1 MIIYDTRVPVKIVK
15 KVKTAKHS
23 FSLADIC
30 ETSSDHSRQP
40 SFKSR
45 RPDDR
50 QIKSQATNVQAND
63 HAERVVI
70 KHADIGS
77 GKVNRLES
85 SSQPVHSRNDGNVL
99 AQKYLSQNS
108 IEEMPEDE
116 DSRNDKTFK
125 DQVMKSITLTESIII
140 QDSNKKSSQR
150 DISIVEKSRTSQED
164 SRHGILVSND
174 SSDNAAHI
182 DKSKTPDATPLKQSL
197 VSKPTNMLSKQPSL
211 SKSKKVAFS
220 MDLDKN
226 EKTEVKDTY
235 FEQRKEA
242 TSSYFQLSNILVEQ
256 KTEEIAEKKPEVI
269 LRPQFQSFSMG
280 IDTKLSPKKD
290 IVDAAPKHFLPTISN
305 QEFMKSIEQDSKLKT
320 PEVSP
325 KLSKNASIFGVKL
338 NSDVSNFFGNRLIP
352 IGQAA
357 IKKDEP
363 KPTIEPQIASIP
375 KQEGFNIP
383 TQSSKTVQAPVVQV
397 PNSFFGKP
405 IVGPMTADIRVPDTV
420 APPVTGAIAANQGVG
435 SSTFFKPAS
444 QISASVTPAPASNG
458 FFNQNRSQAEP
469 ISAQSNGA
477 SLFSGLRSENTEQ
490 ARQSSA
496 FKFGDEP
503 KISNI
508 NGATFWGNSSNT
520 GNAGGQFHNNTSRL
534 ASSSGV
540 GGFFNRNDG
549 GREQS
554 SSGFFANN
562 ASQRPSESGGNSFFG
577 QSKQSQGEG
586 AGYNSRNQIEDERN
600 ERASGGGGGN
610 RGGFFG
616 RGDRGGNQGEE
627 SRGADYGRDSNRGV
641 GGPSSFFGGS
651 GGNRDSFAPQNDS
664 RQSTNPFL
672 PNKSNQQSSIFG
684 NGGRG
689 SNAPTGG
696 NNRRN
701 NGSSVLGRNLYGG

>member
-1 MIIYDTRVPVKIVK
+1 MPVKIVK

-30 ETSSDHSRQP
+30 ETSNDHSRQP
-40 SFKSR
+40 SSKSR

-50 QIKSQATNVQAND
+50 PIKSETDNVQASN
-63 HAERVVI
+63 HSERVVI
-70 KHADIGS
+70 KHADVNS
-77 GKVNRLES
+77 GNEHRRES
-85 SSQPVHSRNDGNVL
+85 SSQPGHSRNDGNML
-99 AQKYLSQNS
+99 AQKYHSQNS

-125 DQVMKSITLTESIII
+125 DQVIKSVTLTESIII

-164 SRHGILVSND
+164 SRHGILVSNN

-197 VSKPTNMLSKQPSL
+197 VSRPTNMLSKQPSL

-220 MDLDKN
+220 IDLDKN
-226 EKTEVKDTY
+226 EKTEVKDIY
-235 FEQRKEA
+235 IEQRKEV
-242 TSSYFQLSNILVEQ
+242 TTSYFQTTNNVVEQ

-269 LRPQFQSFSMG
+269 LRPQFPSFSMS
-280 IDTKLSPKKD
+280 IDTKVSPKKE
-290 IVDAAPKHFLPTISN
+290 IVDAASKHFLPTMSN
-305 QEFMKSIEQDSKLKT
+305 QEFLKSIEQDNKSKT
-320 PEVSP
+320 PVVTPESSKRGTIFEVKS
-325 KLSKNASIFGVKL
+325 
-338 NSDVSNFFGNRLIP
+338 NSDVSNLFGNRLIP

-357 IKKDEP
+357 IKKDEL
-363 KPTIEPQIASIP
+363 KPTIEPQRATITN
-375 KQEGFNIP
+375 QEGFSKP
-383 TQSSKTVQAPVVQV
+383 TQSAQTAQAPVLQA

-405 IVGPMTADIRVPDTV
+405 IVGPMTADIRPPETI
-420 APPVTGAIAANQGVG
+420 APPVTGAISAIQGV
-435 SSTFFKPAS
+435 STSTFFKPAS

-458 FFNQNRSQAEP
+458 FFNQNRPQAEP
-469 ISAQSNGA
+469 ISVQSNGT

-503 KISNI
+503 KVSNI
-508 NGATFWGNSSNT
+508 SGSAFWGNSSNT
-520 GNAGGQFHNNTSRL
+520 GNAGGQVNNDTSRL
-534 ASSSGV
+534 ARSSG
-540 GGFFNRNDG
+540 GAGFFNRNDG

-577 QSKQSQGEG
+577 QSRQSQGQG

-600 ERASGGGGGN
+600 ERPGGGGGN

-616 RGDRGGNQGEE
+616 GGDKGGNQKEE
-627 SRGADYGRDSNRGV
+627 SRGDYGRDSNRGGDYGRDSNRG
-641 GGPSSFFGGS
+641 GGPSSFFGGD
-651 GGNRDSFAPQNDS
+651 GGNRDSFVPQNDS
-664 RQSTNPFL
+664 RQSSNPFL
-672 PNKSNQQSSIFG
+672 PNKSNQPSSIFG
-684 NGGRG
+684 NGGRS

-701 NGSSVLGRNLYGG
+701 NGGSSVLGRNIYS